1 MEGKKGRSQFDQTE
15 KSVFWNILKS
25 QQGGKIW
32 KTIIESKNNTARR
45 DAWKVVADVFANHIN
60 SEFTPQQA
68 RDLFR
73 RMKMAKKKEHDR
85 KAIDRDYKKACSGTG
100 GGPSPDAPTQDD
112 GDDLDDE
119 LLDMDDFEPARTEY
133 NVLVHPQDKEF
144 FHLGATSTPRT
155 SLGAKSNRKILR
167 DINLNRPF
175 PSSPVVISH
184 KSPLNSDVQ
193 SITNSDLPSGKG
205 FEESKGHELNK
216 DEDEEE
222 SSLRDENIFICD
234 MAGNMKKVRVEKEG
248 FKESTGHE
256 LNKNEDEGESS
267 FRDEN
272 VFISD
277 MAGNMKKVRVEKPKE
292 KVTQQKEKKKAPKKS
307 MNDEASNYYS
317 SMLKLQTKLT
327 KRKMKF
333 YKRKE
338 NVEIL
343 KQKLLEAA
351 AVKEGLSIP
360 AMSLEDSLD
369 STETDGTDSD

>member
-1 MEGKKGRSQFDQTE
+1 
-15 KSVFWNILKS
+15 
-25 QQGGKIW
+25 
-32 KTIIESKNNTARR
+32 
-45 DAWKVVADVFANHIN
+45 
-60 SEFTPQQA
+60 
-68 RDLFR
+68 
-73 RMKMAKKKEHDR
+73 
-85 KAIDRDYKKACSGTG
+85 
-100 GGPSPDAPTQDD
+100 
-112 GDDLDDE
+112 
-119 LLDMDDFEPARTEY
+119 
-133 NVLVHPQDKEF
+133 
-144 FHLGATSTPRT
+144 
-155 SLGAKSNRKILR
+155 
-167 DINLNRPF
+167 
-175 PSSPVVISH
+175 
-184 KSPLNSDVQ
+184 
-193 SITNSDLPSGKG
+193 
-205 FEESKGHELNK
+205 
-216 DEDEEE
+216 
-222 SSLRDENIFICD
+222 
-234 MAGNMKKVRVEKEG
+234 MAGNMKKVTVEKEG

-277 MAGNMKKVRVEKPKE
+277 MAGNVKKVRVEKPKE